1 MSSNISTS
9 IRGVLEVML
18 VVFIILK
25 LTHLIAWSWW
35 YVMMPLWL
43 TSLIVMAG
51 LIIAL
56 IIVGIYSITKGD
68 DDEW

>member
-1 MSSNISTS
+1 
-9 IRGVLEVML
+9 VLEVML